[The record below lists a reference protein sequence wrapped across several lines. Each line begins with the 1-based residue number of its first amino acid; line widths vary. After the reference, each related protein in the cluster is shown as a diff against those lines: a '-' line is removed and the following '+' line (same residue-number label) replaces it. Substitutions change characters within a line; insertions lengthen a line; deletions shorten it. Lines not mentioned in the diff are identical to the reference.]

1 MVDPLT
7 IGHPDPSDLAVDALA
22 LAILLLSER
31 GHIPEAWTLYSLSP
45 EPGRLQMRLRCHLNV
60 AGLQSP
66 LSTHST
72 PMRRLLD
79 APTAGTLLINPD
91 APKTPFHAPDEQ

>member
-1 MVDPLT
+1 MDQES

-31 GHIPEAWTLYSLSP
+31 GHISEAWILYSLSP

-60 AGLQSP
+60 VGPQSP
-66 LSTHST
+66 PSTHSR

-79 APTAGTLLINPD
+79 APIAGTPLINPD
-91 APKTPFHAPDEQ
+91 APKTPFHAPDEK